1 MPAAPKPR
9 VLVTRAPNGGSLLA
23 ERLSAEGCD
32 PVLIPAIELV
42 PPSSFATLDAAL
54 ATLDSFAWLLFTSAN
69 AVEVFASRWKG
80 TPVPRLAAIGA
91 ATARALEQIG
101 LRADLVP
108 LQAVAESL
116 ADALL
121 PYARQAGGA
130 PTRFL
135 LIRAEEARELL
146 PETLRAAGAEVTVAP
161 AYRTVIPESS
171 VELIRHIFRPPLGS
185 TEAPIAPQ
193 TATSTATRSHLPS
206 ILSAAAPSPSPF
218 VISTEARSA
227 QWRDS
232 QLRLATAAE
241 LPEPQGSSE
250 VRHIPIQAITFTSA
264 STARNLLALCVAA
277 GVTLPETALR
287 ISIGPITTRTLIDLG
302 FPPHAEAREATVAAL
317 AKATVEALWKTS

>member
-1 MPAAPKPR
+1 MPADPKPR

-32 PVLIPAIELV
+32 PVLIPAIEIV

-54 ATLDSFAWLLFTSAN
+54 ATLDTFAWLLFTSAN

-171 VELIRHIFRPPLGS
+171 VNMIRHLFS
-185 TEAPIAPQ
+185 
-193 TATSTATRSHLPS
+193 PS
-206 ILSAAAPSPSPF
+206 I
-218 VISTEARSA
+218 ISTGARSA
-227 QWRDS
+227 QWRDP
-232 QLRLATAAE
+232 QLPLSTAAE

-250 VRHIPIQAITFTSA
+250 VRHTPIQAITFTSA

-287 ISIGPITTRTLIDLG
+287 ISIGPITTRMLIDLG
-302 FPPHAEAREATVAAL
+302 LPPHAEAREATVAAL
-317 AKATVEALWKTS
+317 AEATVEALRKTLG

>member
-42 PPSSFATLDAAL
+42 PPSSFAVLDAAL
-54 ATLDSFAWLLFTSAN
+54 ATLDTFAWLLFTSAN
-69 AVEVFASRWKG
+69 AVEVFASRWQG
-80 TPVPRLAAIGA
+80 IPVPRLAAIGP

-171 VELIRHIFRPPLGS
+171 VDLLL
-185 TEAPIAPQ
+185 
-193 TATSTATRSHLPS
+193 HLF
-206 ILSAAAPSPSPF
+206 SPAI
-218 VISTEARSA
+218 ISTGARSA
-227 QWRDS
+227 QWREP
-232 QLRLATAAE
+232 QLPLVTAAE

-250 VRHIPIQAITFTSA
+250 VRHTPIQAITFTSA
-264 STARNLLALCVAA
+264 STARNLLALCQVA
-277 GVTLPETALR
+277 GVCLPEIALR

-302 FPPHAEAREATVAAL
+302 LPPHAEAKEATVAAL
-317 AKATVEALWKTS
+317 VEATVEALRKTLG